1 MFAESAESVCRSKTP
16 VGCPHPFPHAPSRH
30 MPSIHTQIG
39 GLTLLRPW
47 IAVTRPLH
55 PHNPIK
61 TYLKKRPERSAAG
74 AHGPQHR
81 HRVAARSHTHSA
93 HPIQLV
99 FFFMCPF
106 AAPMPPLPPF
116 TRPQYMPVQLLCSF
130 TTFASWSRGSPAA
143 SLGECSDWQKL
154 NHPFRRHTA
163 YPMSLTRQ
171 GSEIRRGLSSTA
183 HRGRAAMNGDFDCH
197 RPSATR
203 NSTKTFNCSLCV
215 RPSDV
220 VSVSGSEVGE
230 QGEEGKGGVVGFCA
244 GRMCT

>member
-1 MFAESAESVCRSKTP
+1 MHSSEHGSQTRCCRRTP
-16 VGCPHPFPHAPSRH
+16 YPVPIRFPPHVSD
-30 MPSIHTQIG
+30 T
-39 GLTLLRPW
+39 
-47 IAVTRPLH
+47 V
-55 PHNPIK
+55 
-61 TYLKKRPERSAAG
+61 
-74 AHGPQHR
+74 
-81 HRVAARSHTHSA
+81 
-93 HPIQLV
+93 
-99 FFFMCPF
+99 
-106 AAPMPPLPPF
+106 PMHPLPPF
-116 TRPQYMPVQLLCSF
+116 TRMPVQLLCSF
-130 TTFASWSRGSPAA
+130 TTFASRSRGSPAA

-230 QGEEGKGGVVGFCA
+230 QGEEGNGGVVGFCA